1 MSRLQHFRHDIGMVQ
16 HAPPCP
22 EVRTVD
28 PMPTRKTD
36 ATSSTDASASD
47 RRAIHAYL
55 SEESHDVWH
64 DLAERCG
71 MSLSGFLEALARD
84 FQEHVPDEG
93 GYPRWD
99 QVVRAA
105 RKVDAER
112 RRRGRR

>member
-1 MSRLQHFRHDIGMVQ
+1 
-16 HAPPCP
+16 
-22 EVRTVD
+22 
-28 PMPTRKTD
+28 MPTQRKTNG
-36 ATSSTDASASD
+36 ATDEAETSSD

-64 DLAERCG
+64 ELAERCG

-84 FQEHVPDEG
+84 FQEHAPDTG

-99 QVVRAA
+99 EVVRAA
-105 RKVDAER
+105 RRVDAER

>member
-1 MSRLQHFRHDIGMVQ
+1 
-16 HAPPCP
+16 
-22 EVRTVD
+22 
-28 PMPTRKTD
+28 MPTQRKND
-36 ATSSTDASASD
+36 GAATETETPSD

-64 DLAERCG
+64 ELAERCG

-84 FQEHVPDEG
+84 FQEHAPDEG

-99 QVVRAA
+99 GVVRAA
-105 RKVDAER
+105 RRVDAER